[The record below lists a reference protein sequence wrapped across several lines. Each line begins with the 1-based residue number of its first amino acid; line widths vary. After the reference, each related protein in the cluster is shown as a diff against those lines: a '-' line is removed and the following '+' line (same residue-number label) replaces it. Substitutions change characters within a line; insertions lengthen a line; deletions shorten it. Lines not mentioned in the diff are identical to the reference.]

1 MMNWW
6 IVLGVLIFGICVL
19 AFALFYA
26 LQVNHELQQR
36 IKVLEETNAFEKL
49 RMNKL
54 LRQNAELKATNNRI
68 LTNLRDLGKKP

>member
-1 MMNWW
+1 MTNWW
-6 IVLGVLIFGICVL
+6 IVLGVLIFGIGVL

-49 RMNKL
+49 WMNKL
-54 LRQNAELKATNNRI
+54 LRQNTELKATNNRI